1 VAKKTHLCR
10 HCGDPFEPR
19 LGKRGLVD
27 ECEKCLAEL
36 ATSARSK
43 SDREL
48 LINYLQQTKPHSGEG
63 GIIRLLNRARVE
75 VQEAITNKDTS
86 KQKLERLV
94 KEYRLREENP

>member
-27 ECEKCLAEL
+27 ECEECLGEL
-36 ATSARSK
+36 AASARSK

-48 LINYLQQTKPHSGEG
+48 LIDYLQQTKPHSGEG
-63 GIIRLLNRARVE
+63 GIIRLLNRARAE
-75 VQEAITNKDTS
+75 IEEAITNKRTS
-86 KQKLERLV
+86 KSKLERLV
-94 KEYRLREENP
+94 RECRLRE